1 LVHGA
6 VWASL
11 HFVRNPIII
20 QGGMGAGVSDWRLAR
35 TVSCLG
41 HLGVVS
47 GTAVNTLL
55 LRRLQDGDPQGDS
68 RRALS
73 HFPDRAVAEEILSLY
88 FQEGG
93 RKPGQAYKLSPLSN
107 LNASLRFHQLS
118 VAGAF
123 VEVWLA
129 KEGHDNPVGIN
140 LLEKLQL
147 ANLPA
152 IYGAMLAG
160 VDYVLMGAGIPREI
174 PGVLD
179 LFSDQ
184 KAASIKAHAVGL
196 TSAPEHEDV
205 RTSFDPALVLP
216 DMEKKPLKRP
226 LFLAIVSSATLATHL
241 AKKSTGRVD
250 GFVVEGPLAGGHN
263 APPRGPL
270 KLSETGEPIYGSKD
284 IPDLVAI
291 KEIGLPFWMAGSFAT
306 PEKLREALDAGAA
319 GIQVGTAFAFCEES
333 GMSESIKRA
342 AIRKWGLPNS
352 NTTDRVFTDPLA
364 SPTDFPFKVAPMEG
378 TLSVDAL
385 YQARPRICD
394 LGYLRTLAV
403 GPSGD
408 FVHRCPSEPI
418 ADYLKK
424 GGKIE
429 ETVGRKCLCNALMS
443 NIDMGQSQK
452 SGHEELALVTAG
464 DDLAMLR
471 RFLRGGKTT
480 YTARD
485 VIEQLL
491 ENAKPAFSSAPSSS
505 LSP

>member
-1 LVHGA
+1 MKAPV
-6 VWASL
+6 
-11 HFVRNPIII
+11 II

-55 LRRLQDGDPQGDS
+55 LRRLQDGDPNGDS

-73 HFPDRAVAEEILSLY
+73 HFPDQKVAQEIIDLY
-88 FQEGG
+88 FKEGG
-93 RKPGQAYKLSPLSN
+93 RAPGQAYKLSPLSN
-107 LNASLRFHQLS
+107 LSSSLRFQQLS

-123 VEVWLA
+123 VECWLA

-152 IYGAMLAG
+152 IYGAMLAS

-179 LFSDQ
+179 LFSEQ
-184 KAASIKAHAVGL
+184 KAASIKVHAVGATTTVHQDI
-196 TSAPEHEDV
+196 TS
-205 RTSFDPALVLP
+205 SFDPALVLP
-216 DMEKKPLKRP
+216 DLVKAPLKRP

-241 AKKSTGRVD
+241 MKKSTGKVD
-250 GFVVEGPLAGGHN
+250 GFIVEGPLAGGHN
-263 APPRGPL
+263 APPRGPM
-270 KLSETGEPIYGSKD
+270 KLTESGEPLYGIKD
-284 IPDLVAI
+284 VPDLVAI
-291 KEIGLPFWMAGSFAT
+291 KDLGLPFWMAGSFAT
-306 PEKLREALDAGAA
+306 PEKLREARDAGAA

-342 AIRKWGLPNS
+342 AIRKWGLPDSNS
-352 NTTDRVFTDPLA
+352 PDRVFTDPLA
-364 SPTDFPFKVAPMEG
+364 SPTDFPFKVAPMTG
-378 TLSVDAL
+378 SLSDEDV
-385 YQARPRICD
+385 YKARPRICD

-424 GGKIE
+424 GGKLE
-429 ETVGRKCLCNALMS
+429 ETVGRKCLCNALMT

-452 SGHEELALVTAG
+452 NGYNELALVTAG
-464 DDLAMLR
+464 DDLIMLR
-471 RFLRGGKTT
+471 RFLCGGKTS
-480 YTARD
+480 YSARD
-485 VIEQLL
+485 VIEHLLQLPK
-491 ENAKPAFSSAPSSS
+491 ERIVSAPAT
-505 LSP
+505 L

>member
-1 LVHGA
+1 
-6 VWASL
+6 
-11 HFVRNPIII
+11 
-20 QGGMGAGVSDWRLAR
+20 MGAGVSDWRLAR
-35 TVSCLG
+35 TVSRLG

-55 LRRLQDGDPQGDS
+55 LRRLQDGDPNGDS
-68 RRALS
+68 RRALA
-73 HFPDRAVAEEILSLY
+73 HFPDSAVANEILSLY
-88 FQEGG
+88 LKEGG
-93 RKPGQAYKLSPLSN
+93 RAPGEAYKLSPLSN
-107 LNASLRFHQLS
+107 LHPSLRFQQLS

-129 KEGHDNPVGIN
+129 KEGHSEPVGIN

-179 LFSDQ
+179 LFSEQ
-184 KAASIKAHAVGL
+184 KPASIKAHAVGL

-205 RTSFDPALVLP
+205 KSSFDPALVFP
-216 DMEKKPLKRP
+216 DMEKAPLKRP

-241 AKKSTGRVD
+241 MKKSTGKVD
-250 GFVVEGPLAGGHN
+250 GFIVEGPLAGGHN

-270 KLSETGEPIYGSKD
+270 KLTDSGEPLYGVKD

-291 KEIGLPFWMAGSFAT
+291 KELGLPFWMAGSFASS
-306 PEKLREALDAGAA
+306 EKLREALAAGAA

-342 AIRKWGLPNS
+342 AIRKWGLPDS
-352 NTTDRVFTDPLA
+352 TTTERVFTDPLA
-364 SPTDFPFKVAPMEG
+364 SPTDFPFKVAPFAG
-378 TLSVDAL
+378 SLSDEEV
-385 YQARPRICD
+385 YKARPRICD

-424 GGKIE
+424 GGKLE
-429 ETVGRKCLCNALMS
+429 ETVGRKCLCNALMT

-452 SGHEELALVTAG
+452 NGYTELALVTAG
-464 DDLAMLR
+464 DDLITLR
-471 RFLRGGKTT
+471 RFLRGGKTS

-485 VIEQLL
+485 VIEHLL
-491 ENAKPAFSSAPSSS
+491 DVSAHPTKSSAAPA
-505 LSP
+505 LL